1 VKEGAAN
8 SRTMQ
13 AGKVVVSDGTAASWD
28 ALPRDS
34 GSIRPVSAQ
43 FVAQQQQRDYANAV
57 MFAQEPTADDHKKF
71 LQFSDGS
78 FRLVR
83 AGTMVAMSAGT
94 DTVGATGAAGVPIQ
108 GAMGATGATG
118 VNGSA
123 GATGANGT
131 MGAVGATGATSAT
144 GAQGATGAVVGGG
157 QGVRGVTGPA
167 RAALKTAVGAA
178 GAAPLTVRRASLVVV
193 PGAPATSASAYALP
207 ASSAVSPT
215 AAFEAV
221 YTDGELVP
229 SSGGWTTSSAATMT
243 LDLGSASAYA
253 VWSFGVSATSSVTCT
268 LRAETS
274 VGTLVLHTVT
284 NEPVPSTAY
293 REYVMDDC
301 AWPATKIMLDVTA
314 CTNLRVYFRLLSVA

>member
-1 VKEGAAN
+1 
-8 SRTMQ
+8 MQ
-13 AGKVVVSDGTAASWD
+13 AGKVVVSDGTAPSWD
-28 ALPRDS
+28 ALPRDTGT
-34 GSIRPVSAQ
+34 GSSSSRPVSAQ
-43 FVAQQQQRDYANAV
+43 FVAQQQQRDCEKAV
-57 MFAQEPTADDHKKF
+57 LFAHEPTADDHKKF

-83 AGTMVAMSAGT
+83 AGTMVAMGAGT
-94 DTVGATGAAGVPIQ
+94 DTVGATGAAGIPIE
-108 GAMGATGATG
+108 GAMGVMGATG
-118 VNGSA
+118 VNGTA

-131 MGAVGATGATSAT
+131 MGGVGATGATSAT

-167 RAALKTAVGAA
+167 RAALKTTVGAA
-178 GAAPLTVRRASLVVV
+178 GAAGTAPLTVRRASLVVV
-193 PGAPATSASAYALP
+193 PGAPATSASTYALP
-207 ASSAVSPT
+207 ASSTVSPT
-215 AAFEAV
+215 SAFEAV

-229 SSGGWTTSSAATMT
+229 ASGGWTTSSAATMT

-253 VWSFGVSATSSVTCT
+253 VWSFGMSATSSVTWT

-284 NEPVPSTAY
+284 NEPVPSAAY
-293 REYVMDDC
+293 REYVLEDC

>member
-1 VKEGAAN
+1 
-8 SRTMQ
+8 MQ
-13 AGKVVVSDGTAASWD
+13 AGKVVVSDGTTASWD
-28 ALPRDS
+28 ALPRDTGNS
-34 GSIRPVSAQ
+34 RPVSAQ
-43 FVAQQQQRDYANAV
+43 FVAQQQQRDCEKAV
-57 MFAQEPTADDHKKF
+57 LFAQEPTADDHKKF

-83 AGTMVAMSAGT
+83 AGTMVAMGAGT

-118 VNGSA
+118 VNGST

-131 MGAVGATGATSAT
+131 MGGVGATGSTSAT

-167 RAALKTAVGAA
+167 RPALKTAVGTA
-178 GAAPLTVRRASLVVV
+178 GMAAPLTVRRASLVVV
-193 PGAPATSASAYALP
+193 PGAPATSASTYALP
-207 ASSAVSPT
+207 ASSTVAPT

-229 SSGGWTTSSAATMT
+229 GSGGWTTSSAATMT

-253 VWSFGVSATSSVTCT
+253 VWSFGMSATSSVTWT

-274 VGTLVLHTVT
+274 VGTLVLHAAT
-284 NEPVPSTAY
+284 NEPVPSAAY
-293 REYVMDDC
+293 REYVLHDC
-301 AWPATKIMLDVTA
+301 AWPATKLMLDVTA